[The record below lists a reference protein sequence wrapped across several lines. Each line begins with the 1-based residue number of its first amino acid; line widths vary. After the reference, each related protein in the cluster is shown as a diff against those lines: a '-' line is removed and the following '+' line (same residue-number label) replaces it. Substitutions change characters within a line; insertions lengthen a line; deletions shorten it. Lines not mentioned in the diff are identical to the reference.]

1 MKWTKKSRKWIII
14 ASIAIVLLSVFL
26 LLNVGRQPVDPNRF
40 KEVAMDAL
48 KARIS
53 NDVIRVVDNRGRLP
67 DSDGFPGGG
76 VYARIPDQGIVI
88 TSLYY
93 DDAQEAADMYKT
105 FIEEASFNPLT
116 WRGFG
121 NYQKAV
127 FTQESASDDSE
138 IYSIMIRCD
147 NMVIVASADNSSVTA
162 KATIKSVIN
171 KLGYWG

>member
-14 ASIAIVLLSVFL
+14 SSIAIVLLSVFL
-26 LLNVGRQPVDPNRF
+26 LLNVGRQPVDPDRF
-40 KEVAMDAL
+40 EEVATDAL
-48 KARIS
+48 KSRIS
-53 NDVIRVVDNRGRLP
+53 GDIRGKLLI
-67 DSDGFPGGG
+67 SDGFPGGG
-76 VYARIPDQGIVI
+76 VYARIPDQGIEI

-93 DDAQEAADMYKT
+93 DDAQEAANMYKT
-105 FIEEASFNPLT
+105 FIEGASFNPLT